1 MEVANLIDTRLKIT
15 DKKYELKDTEY
26 LEDLNAF
33 IPYFFNLLWE
43 NPKVVSEIL
52 IYSNITDVKNNLA
65 SFFMNNFY
73 DNILSEDYI
82 EDNLLIVLTLLMKKE
97 INNLENSQSEL
108 NFLSNYS
115 PLRFLL
121 KELRK
126 RNDVKN
132 FFKTILIDIVENLES
147 KHADTHIIFEMNEMI
162 NEVRLENEKP
172 KHLNKGNKSYY
183 NNLNFVNLERS
194 KSEVVIIDNYIVPE
208 NPFENNK
215 FVAKYLP
222 DFKKSNLE
230 EKLNDYKN
238 NPNIAEYLQYQIDAC
253 QYNEKIFSNKYFF
266 GSFANYKY
274 ASNIL
279 SLYENNF
286 MIVIEIIDKIL
297 DLLMKNLDL
306 FPYSLKCLCKI
317 ISILITKKFPSIS
330 TIEKNI
336 FIGKFF
342 FATIL
347 STILKNISLEAL
359 ITDII
364 ISKNTVHNIYIIST
378 IIDQFASGSFF
389 TNKSYFPFNSYFLEK
404 IPILYKLF
412 EKLTDV
418 TISPLLEKAIN
429 DELDENYKYN
439 YFVEN
444 KDEPILHKC
453 VCYNLDILS
462 ILIKT
467 INKNKKEI
475 LTNRK
480 QLEKTLSKLNN
491 ESSLELIEKLKEH
504 EDYEIVKELKP
515 NTKKPEYVFNK
526 KRKKLYFFL
535 YSDFVYNDNYKKLFS
550 IKQNAI
556 SYDNKKTNKEPS
568 KEEILNDNLIK
579 VKRFLSYLLSN
590 YRKIKNVDFIN
601 EKILTTENLLTE
613 LKKSMNS
620 SNFFN
625 DDTIPSNWY
634 IDALLKYINKIP
646 SLYIENDFE
655 KLYLELEND
664 INKSMNE
671 LDFGILSIYNDK
683 IKCIQLHKNF
693 CKSVKKSI
701 LDFQLNEKVKQIIEN
716 EIIPVEIKFEFT
728 AKEKSFSIV
737 KAKINKNK
745 FLNNKQYEENISN
758 SKICPTIESF
768 QRIFPNIKE
777 FEMKN
782 VHPFDMIR
790 DLKIPEQLYEYF
802 LNIKNYLPQI
812 LNLNSNE
819 ISPISNKIYDYIMN
833 RLYKKL
839 FPTMPLKQDLDIF
852 QTCVLLSWIEPKH
865 FINGKVNYVYDAFL
879 ADILK
884 FVQQLEIEKSPR
896 KKIINLSK
904 IFSSIINLEKFNGG
918 KGFQGVDDNLPILNY
933 AIIKS
938 KPFQLYS
945 NTKYIELFSGHKC
958 NQLEGNQLYQ
968 LLSICEICQKIT
980 YKELNNISEEE
991 FERKCSESRM
1001 ALNENVV

>member
-1 MEVANLIDTRLKIT
+1 MEVSNLIDTRLKIT

-172 KHLNKGNKSYY
+172 KHLNKGSKSYY

-208 NPFENNK
+208 NPFE
-215 FVAKYLP
+215 
-222 DFKKSNLE
+222 
-230 EKLNDYKN
+230 
-238 NPNIAEYLQYQIDAC
+238 IDAC

-378 IIDQFASGSFF
+378 ILDQFASGSFF
-389 TNKSYFPFNSYFLEK
+389 TNKSYYNNLNFVNLERSKSEVVIIDNYIVPENPFE
-404 IPILYKLF
+404 
-412 EKLTDV
+412 
-418 TISPLLEKAIN
+418 
-429 DELDENYKYN
+429 KYN

-745 FLNNKQYEENISN
+745 FLNNKQYEENINN
-758 SKICPTIESF
+758 STICPTIESF

-802 LNIKNYLPQI
+802 LNIKNYLPKI
-812 LNLNSNE
+812 LNLNANE